1 MVAAGGDHSSDGSQ
15 AYHDIVGIV
24 LAACVDPAPADA
36 QGVTPLQ
43 HARSRGFGNI
53 ADTLRQ
59 AGG

>member
-1 MVAAGGDHSSDGSQ
+1 
-15 AYHDIVGIV
+15 V
-24 LAACVDPAPADA
+24 LAAGVDPAPADA